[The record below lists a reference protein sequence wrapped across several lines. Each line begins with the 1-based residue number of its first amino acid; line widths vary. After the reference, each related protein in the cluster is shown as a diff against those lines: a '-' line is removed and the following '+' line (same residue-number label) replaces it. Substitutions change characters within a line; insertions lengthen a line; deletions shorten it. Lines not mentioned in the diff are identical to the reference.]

1 MTRVAAAA
9 ARTNPSILLAFQ
21 GLHRDIAMRKLLYP
35 ALIFGLLVLS
45 ACVTINVY
53 FPAAEAREAAR
64 EVVEKI
70 IGEDAMPPAE
80 NGNRGALNRTADR
93 VLDFFFA
100 PAHAQS
106 ADINI
111 RTPAIQAI
119 QGRMADRFQNQLR
132 PHFDSGALGFGR
144 DGMIVVREAGQIP
157 LAARVGVNQAVAED
171 NRDRAALYREIAV
184 ANGNP
189 QWEQQI
195 RETFARQWVESARP
209 GWWYQDAS
217 GWRQK

>member
-1 MTRVAAAA
+1 
-9 ARTNPSILLAFQ
+9 
-21 GLHRDIAMRKLLYP
+21 MRKFTLT
-35 ALIFGLLVLS
+35 AIFSALVLT

-53 FPAAEAREAAR
+53 FPAAEAREVAR
-64 EVVEKI
+64 EMVEKI
-70 IGEDAMPPAE
+70 IGDEVTPPAE
-80 NGNRGALNRTADR
+80 GGNRGAFQHTTDR

-144 DGMIVVREAGQIP
+144 DGLVVVREASQIP
-157 LAARVGVNQAVAED
+157 LAARVGVNQAVADD
-171 NRDRAALYREIAV
+171 NRDRGALYREIAV

-195 RETFARQWVESARP
+195 RETFARQWIDSARA
-209 GWWYQDAS
+209 GWWYQDA
-217 GWRQK
+217 GGAWRQK